1 MKVFRGLLGL
11 LIIIVSF
18 KAVAQKS
25 NEKQK
30 WVSGFD
36 RPIILDSLSIVPGSI
51 QLVDS
56 ILKADIHYSLAT
68 GKVKI
73 KPHQPLD
80 SILLRYKVYPY
91 AMHSK
96 VYHKSME
103 IYDSTAMFQ
112 SSSKPRISILNER
125 REELFS
131 TPNLNKSGVISRG
144 ITFGNRQDIFVNSVL
159 NLQMDG
165 KLSEKLNI
173 RASITDQN
181 IPYQPE
187 GNTKLVQDFD
197 NVFFQIYNENFS
209 LAGGDIVLINPSSY
223 FLKYHRNVQGA
234 EVSGKYA
241 INDQVRSESK
251 LSVSV
256 SKGKFSSY
264 QLNVLDGIMGPYK
277 IYGPDNENFII
288 ILANSERVYLDGRIL
303 ERGFNNDYV
312 IDYNTAEITF
322 TSRIMITRYSRV
334 QIDFE
339 YTNQAYS
346 RTVVTASHHQNI
358 KDLEVSVNYFQ
369 EKDNPNQPMT
379 FELSDLDKGILSSV
393 DPEQGNATIP
403 GWDSIGYSEDRVLYK
418 KIDTMDVSGNVAT
431 IFQQSDNQDSAFYY
445 VVFTEVT
452 MGKGD
457 YVRSSSGLNG
467 KIYEWVSPIDGMS
480 QGNFIPMRVVP
491 LPKKKQMIS
500 VNTAYNLGRNN
511 KFFTELAIS
520 NHNDNLYNKSSDGL
534 KGIAIKSGFITQE
547 KKIGFLPGYFF
558 TGQIDYEFNNKDFR
572 AVDRFRPVEFNRDWS
587 YNKARDEGLSNDNIF
602 NVKAGIKK
610 DNENFLSLGVSRRNK
625 PGYVNGWQAYSD
637 GMYDMSRFHIQ
648 ADFFMLNNDNG
659 FDHSRWLRY
668 RIMTFLKTKYLYPGY
683 EYRVDRNVITRSQ
696 TDSVIYSA
704 DNFEEHLFF
713 LRNSDTLKTIF
724 NASYSIRKDRWPE
737 FGEMVTR
744 NIARTA
750 NLMVGTGRG
759 KMGKLDVNVTYRE
772 LAYLGN
778 NSTPD
783 IKSLLG
789 RLDWSADFLKKHI
802 RSEIMYAIGNGREL
816 KREYVFI
823 PVPLGEGTHTWR
835 DDNQDGK
842 QDLDEFYLAIN
853 NDERNYIKL
862 FTPTDEYVLAYDN
875 NLNYRLTL
883 EMPRKWKNSNGIK
896 KFLGRF
902 SNNLNVSLKQ
912 KTADDRFVDNLLFN
926 HGGSFDD
933 KLISYR
939 DNIRNNLYFNRA
951 DPRYGFELLFFRL
964 KNRQLLSNG
973 FEARNTS
980 NLKAISRLSINRD
993 YNLRLTVGNST
1004 VDNSS
1009 DFLENRNYLINS
1021 KTLTGTFEWQPT
1033 NSFRIT
1039 TDYTFSDNVNDRSL
1053 EIIKEASV
1061 INEALVNFKYAKAA
1075 NKNIDLSFRFT
1086 HIDFTG
1092 EENSAV
1098 GYELLKA
1105 LQPGK
1110 NITWTLSWQQKLFNG
1125 LQMNLFYEGRKSGD
1139 LDIIHIGRM
1148 QVMAMF

>member
-1 MKVFRGLLGL
+1 MKVVRGLIGL

-36 RPIILDSLSIVPGSI
+36 RPVILDSLSIVPGSI
-51 QLVDS
+51 QVVDS
-56 ILKADIHYSLAT
+56 TLKADIHYSLGT

-73 KPHQPLD
+73 QPQQHRD
-80 SILLRYKVYPY
+80 SILLQYKVYPY

-103 IYDSTAMFQ
+103 MYDSTAMFK
-112 SSSKPRISILNER
+112 SSSIPRISILNER
-125 REELFS
+125 REELFA

-165 KLSEKLNI
+165 RLSEKLNI

-197 NVFFQIYNENFS
+197 NVFFQIYNDNFS
-209 LAGGDIVLINPSSY
+209 LAGGDIVLLNPSSY
-223 FLKYHRNVQGA
+223 FLRYHRNVQGA

-241 INDQVRSESK
+241 FNDQVRSESK

-264 QLNVLDGIMGPYK
+264 QLDVLDGIMGPYK

-288 ILANSERVYLDGRIL
+288 ILANSERVYLDGRLL

-334 QIDFE
+334 QVDFE

-346 RTVVTASHHQNI
+346 RTVVTASHNQSI
-358 KDLEVSVNYFQ
+358 KDFEVSVNYFQ

-379 FELSDLDKGILSSV
+379 FELSDLEKEILSSV

-403 GWDSIGYSEDRVLYK
+403 GWDSIGFSEERVLYK
-418 KIDTMDVSGNVAT
+418 KIDTMDVSGNMSA
-431 IFQQSDNQDSAFYY
+431 IFQQSDNPDSAFYQ
-445 VVFTEVT
+445 VAFTEVA

-467 KIYEWVSPIDGMS
+467 KIYEWVSPIEGIQ

-500 VNTAYNLGRNN
+500 VNAAYNLGRNN

-520 NHNDNLYNKSSDGL
+520 DHNDNLYNKSSDGL
-534 KGIAIKSGFITQE
+534 KGIAIKSGFITRE

-558 TGQIDYEFNNKDFR
+558 NGQIDYEFNNKDFR
-572 AVDRFRPVEFNRDWS
+572 AIDRFRPVEFNRNWS
-587 YNKARDEGLSNDNIF
+587 YNQVRDEGLSNDNIF
-602 NVKAGIKK
+602 NVKAGIEK
-610 DNENFLSLGVSRRNK
+610 DNKNFLNLGVSQRK
-625 PGYVNGWQAYSD
+625 KTGYVNGWQAYSD
-637 GMYDMSRFHIQ
+637 GMYDISRLQ
-648 ADFFMLNNDNG
+648 VRANFFMLNNDNG
-659 FDHSRWLRY
+659 FDHSRWMRY
-668 RIMTFLKTKYLYPGY
+668 RIMTYLKTKYFYPGY
-683 EYRVDRNVITRSQ
+683 EYRVDRNVITKSQ

-744 NIARTA
+744 NIARTG

-759 KMGKLDVNVTYRE
+759 KLGKLDVNVTYRE
-772 LAYLGN
+772 LTYLGN
-778 NSTPD
+778 NTTPD

-823 PVPLGEGTHTWR
+823 PVPMGEGTHTWR

-875 NLNYRLTL
+875 NLNYRLAL
-883 EMPRKWKNSNGIK
+883 EMPRKWKNSTGIK

-926 HGGSFDD
+926 HGGIFND

-964 KNRQLLSNG
+964 RNKQLLSDG

-993 YNLRLTVGNST
+993 YNLRLSVGNST

-1039 TDYTFSDNVNDRSL
+1039 TDYTVSDNVNDRSL

-1139 LDIIHIGRM
+1139 LNIIHIGRM

>member
-1 MKVFRGLLGL
+1 MKVVRGLLGL

-25 NEKQK
+25 NEKIK

-36 RPIILDSLSIVPGSI
+36 RPFILDSLSIVPGSI
-51 QLVDS
+51 QIVDS
-56 ILKADIHYSLAT
+56 ALKADIHYTLET

-73 KPHQPLD
+73 QPHQKLD
-80 SILLRYKVYPY
+80 SILLSYKVYPY

-96 VYHKSME
+96 VYHKSMG
-103 IYDSTAMFQ
+103 IYDSTALFK
-112 SSSKPRISILNER
+112 SSSKSRISILNER
-125 REELFS
+125 REELFT

-159 NLQMDG
+159 NLQLDG
-165 KLSEKLNI
+165 RLSEKLNI

-209 LAGGDIVLINPSSY
+209 LAGGDIVLQNPSSY
-223 FLKYHRNVQGA
+223 FLRYYRNVQGA
-234 EVSGKYA
+234 EVSGKYKFS
-241 INDQVRSESK
+241 DQIQSESK

-264 QLNVLDGIMGPYK
+264 QVDVLDGIMGPYK

-288 ILANSERVYLDGRIL
+288 ILANSERVYLDGRLL

-322 TSRIMITRYSRV
+322 TNRIMITRYSRI

-346 RTVVTASHHQNI
+346 RTVVAASHHQNI
-358 KDLEVSVNYFQ
+358 KDLEISVNYFQ

-379 FELSDLDKGILSSV
+379 FELSDLEKGILSSV
-393 DPEQGNATIP
+393 DPEQGNAMIP
-403 GWDSIGYSEDRVLYK
+403 GWDSIGFSEERVLYK
-418 KIDTMDVSGNVAT
+418 KIDTSDVAGNPAT
-431 IFQQSDNQDSAFYY
+431 IFEHSDNPDSAFYQ
-445 VVFTEVT
+445 VVFTEVS

-457 YVRSSSGLNG
+457 YIRTSSGLNG
-467 KIYEWVSPIDGMS
+467 KIYEWASPIDGIS
-480 QGNFIPMRVVP
+480 QGNFIPMRVIP
-491 LPKKKQMIS
+491 LPNRKQMIS
-500 VNTAYNLGRNN
+500 INTAYNLGVNN

-520 NHNDNLYNKSSDGL
+520 NHNDNLYNKSSHGL
-534 KGIAIKSGFITQE
+534 KGIALKSGFVTQD
-547 KKIGFLPGYFF
+547 KKIGFLPGYLF

-572 AVDRFRPVEFNRDWS
+572 AIDRFRPVEFNRDWS
-587 YNKARDEGLSNDNIF
+587 YNKVLDEGLSNDNIL

-610 DNENFLSLGVSRRNK
+610 DNNNYLSMGVSQRK
-625 PGYVNGWQAYSD
+625 KTGYVNGWQAYSD
-637 GMYDMSRFHIQ
+637 GIYDINRFHLR

-659 FDHSRWLRY
+659 FNHSRWLRY
-668 RIMTFLKTKYLYPGY
+668 RVMTYLKTKYLFPGY
-683 EYRVDRNVITRSQ
+683 EYRVDRNVITGSQ

-704 DNFEEHLFF
+704 NNFEEHLFF
-713 LRNSDTLKTIF
+713 IRNNDTLKTIF

-737 FGEMVTR
+737 LGEMVTR
-744 NIARTA
+744 NIARTG
-750 NLMVGTGRG
+750 NLMVGTRRG
-759 KMGKLDVNVTYRE
+759 KLGKFDVNITYRE
-772 LAYLGN
+772 LAYLGDN
-778 NSTPD
+778 TTPD
-783 IKSLLG
+783 LKSLLG
-789 RLDWSADFLKKHI
+789 RLDWSVDFLKKHI

-823 PVPLGEGTHTWR
+823 PVPMGEGTHTWR

-842 QDLDEFYLAIN
+842 QDLNEFYLAIN

-875 NLNYRLTL
+875 NLNYRLSL
-883 EMPRKWKNSNGIK
+883 DMPRKWKNSSGIK
-896 KFLGRF
+896 KFIGRF
-902 SNNLNVSLKQ
+902 SNNLNVNLKQ
-912 KTADDRFVDNLLFN
+912 KTADDRFIDNLLFN
-926 HGGSFDD
+926 QGGVYND

-951 DPRYGFELLFFRL
+951 DPRYGFELLFYRL
-964 KNRQLLSNG
+964 RNKQLLSEG
-973 FEARNTS
+973 FEARNTA
-980 NLKAISRLSINRD
+980 NLKAISRISINRD
-993 YNLRLTVGNST
+993 YNLRLSVGNST

-1021 KTLTGTFEWQPT
+1021 KTLKGTFEWQPT

-1039 TDYTFSDNVNDRSL
+1039 TDYTFSDNVNERSL
-1053 EIIKEASV
+1053 EITKEASV

-1092 EENSAV
+1092 KENSAI

-1105 LQPGK
+1105 LQPGQ

>member
-1 MKVFRGLLGL
+1 LKVIRGLLGL

-30 WVSGFD
+30 WVSGFE
-36 RPIILDSLSIVPGSI
+36 RPFILDSLTIVPGSI
-51 QLVDS
+51 HTVDS
-56 ILKADIHYSLAT
+56 SLEADIQYSLET
-68 GKVKI
+68 GQVKVQSKQ
-73 KPHQPLD
+73 KLD
-80 SILLRYKVYPY
+80 SILLIYKVYPY
-91 AMHSK
+91 AMRSK
-96 VYHKSME
+96 VFHKSME
-103 IYDSTAMFQ
+103 AYDSMAFFK
-112 SSSKPRISILNER
+112 SSAKSRITLLNER

-159 NLQMDG
+159 NLQLDG
-165 KLSEKLNI
+165 RLSEKLNI

-197 NVFFQIYNENFS
+197 NVFFQIYNDNFS
-209 LAGGDIVLINPSSY
+209 LAGGDIVLTNPSSY
-223 FLKYHRNVQGA
+223 FLRYYRNVQGA
-234 EVSGKYA
+234 EVSGKY
-241 INDQVRSESK
+241 NFSDQISSESK

-256 SKGKFSSY
+256 SKGKFSSF
-264 QLNVLDGIMGPYK
+264 QVDVLDGIMGPYK
-277 IYGPDNENFII
+277 IYGPENENFII
-288 ILANSERVYLDGRIL
+288 ILANSERVYLDGRLL

-322 TSRIMITRYSRV
+322 TSRIMITRYSRI

-339 YTNQAYS
+339 YTNQSYS
-346 RTVVTASHHQNI
+346 RTVIAASHHQNI
-358 KDLEVSVNYFQ
+358 KDLDISVSYFQ

-379 FELSDLDKGILSSV
+379 FELSDLDKEILAGI

-403 GWDSIGYSEDRVLYK
+403 GWDSIGFTQERVLYK
-418 KIDTMDVSGNVAT
+418 KVDTMDVAGNLTT
-431 IFQQSDNQDSAFYY
+431 IFKHSNNSDSAYY
-445 VVFTEVT
+445 QVVFTEVS

-467 KIYEWVSPIDGMS
+467 KIFEWISPIDGLS

-491 LPKKKQMIS
+491 LPNKKQMITI
-500 VNTAYNLGRNN
+500 NTGYNIGKNN
-511 KFFTELAIS
+511 KIFTELAIS
-520 NHNDNLYNKSSDGL
+520 DHNENLYNKASDGL
-534 KGIAIKSGFITQE
+534 KGIAIKSGFVTSD
-547 KKIGFLPGYFF
+547 KKIGFLPGYYF

-572 AVDRFRPVEFNRDWS
+572 AIDRFRPVEFNRNWS
-587 YNKARDEGLSNDNIF
+587 YNPLRDEGLANDNIF
-602 NVKAGIKK
+602 NLKAGIEK
-610 DNENFLSLGVSRRNK
+610 DSKNYLSLGVSQRK
-625 PGYVNGWQAYSD
+625 KTGYVNGWQAFSD
-637 GMYDMSRFHIQ
+637 GIYDINRFHVR
-648 ADFFMLNNDNG
+648 ADFFMLNSDNG
-659 FDHSRWLRY
+659 FNHSRWLRY
-668 RIMTFLKTKYLYPGY
+668 RIMTYLKTKYLYPGY
-683 EYRVDRNVITRSQ
+683 EYRVDRNVITQSQ

-713 LRNSDTLKTIF
+713 IRNNDTLKTIF

-737 FGEMVTR
+737 LGEMVTR
-744 NIARTA
+744 NIARTG
-750 NLMVGTGRG
+750 NLMVGTR
-759 KMGKLDVNVTYRE
+759 KGKLGKFDVNVTYRE

-778 NSTPD
+778 NTTPNL
-783 IKSLLG
+783 KSLLG
-789 RLDWSADFLKKHI
+789 RLDWSVNILKKHI

-816 KREYVFI
+816 RREYVFI
-823 PVPLGEGTHTWR
+823 PVPMGEGTHTWR

-853 NDERNYIKL
+853 NDERNFIKL

-875 NLNYRLTL
+875 NLNYRLSVD
-883 EMPRKWKNSNGIK
+883 MPRKWKSSTGIK

-902 SNNLNVSLKQ
+902 SNNLNVNLKQ
-912 KTADDRFVDNLLFN
+912 KTADDRFIDNLLFN
-926 HGGSFDD
+926 HGGILNE

-951 DPRYGFELLFFRL
+951 DPKYGFELMFYRL
-964 KNRQLLSNG
+964 RNKQLLSDG
-973 FEARNTS
+973 FEARSTS
-980 NLKAISRLSINRD
+980 NLKAISRISINRD
-993 YNLRLTVGNST
+993 YNFRLSVGNST

-1009 DFLENRNYLINS
+1009 DFLINRNYFITGKS
-1021 KTLTGTFEWQPT
+1021 LTGTFEWQPT

-1039 TDYTFSDNVNDRSL
+1039 TDYTFSDNVNEKSQ
-1053 EIIKEASV
+1053 EIVKEAST
-1061 INEALVNFKYAKAA
+1061 INEALVNIKYAKAA
-1075 NKNIDLSFRFT
+1075 NKNIDLALRFT

-1092 EENSAV
+1092 NENSAI

-1105 LQPGK
+1105 LQPGR

>member
-1 MKVFRGLLGL
+1 LKVIRGLLGL

-30 WVSGFD
+30 WVSGFGK
-36 RPIILDSLSIVPGSI
+36 PFILDSLTIVPGSI
-51 QLVDS
+51 QVIDS
-56 ILKADIHYSLAT
+56 TLEADIHYSLET
-68 GKVKI
+68 GQVKI
-73 KPHQPLD
+73 QPNQKLD
-80 SILLRYKVYPY
+80 SILLVYKVYPY

-96 VYHKSME
+96 VFHKSME
-103 IYDSTAMFQ
+103 VYDSTAFFK
-112 SSSKPRISILNER
+112 SSPKSRISLLNER

-159 NLQMDG
+159 NLQLEG
-165 KLSEKLNI
+165 RLSEKLNI

-197 NVFFQIYNENFS
+197 NVFFQIYNDNFS
-209 LAGGDIVLINPSSY
+209 LAGGDIVLRNPSSY
-223 FLKYHRNVQGA
+223 FLRYYRNVQGA
-234 EVSGKYA
+234 EASGKY
-241 INDQVRSESK
+241 NFSDQISSESK

-264 QLNVLDGIMGPYK
+264 QVDVLDGIMGPYK

-288 ILANSERVYLDGRIL
+288 ILANSERVYLDGRLL

-322 TSRIMITRYSRV
+322 TSRIMITRYSRI

-339 YTNQAYS
+339 YTNQSYS
-346 RTVVTASHHQNI
+346 RTVVAASHQQSI
-358 KDLEVSVNYFQ
+358 KDLEISVSYFQ

-379 FELSDLDKGILSSV
+379 FELNDLDKEILSGI

-403 GWDSIGYSEDRVLYK
+403 GWDSTGFSEERVLYK
-418 KIDTMDVSGNVAT
+418 KVDTVDISGILIP
-431 IFQQSDNQDSAFYY
+431 IFKHSNNSDSAYY
-445 VVFTEVT
+445 QVAFTEVS

-457 YVRSSSGLNG
+457 YIRSSSGLNG
-467 KIYEWVSPIDGMS
+467 KIYEWISPIDGVS

-491 LPKKKQMIS
+491 LPNKKQMIT
-500 VNTAYNLGRNN
+500 VNTAYNLGKNN

-520 NHNDNLYNKSSDGL
+520 DHNENLYNKASSGL
-534 KGIAIKSGFITQE
+534 KGIAVKSGFVTAE
-547 KKIGFLPGYFF
+547 KKIGFLPGYYF

-572 AVDRFRPVEFNRDWS
+572 AIDRFRPVEFNRDWS
-587 YNKARDEGLSNDNIF
+587 YNQSKDEGFANDNIF

-610 DNENFLSLGVSRRNK
+610 DNNNYLSLGVSQRK
-625 PGYVNGWQAYSD
+625 KKGYVDGWQAFSD
-637 GMYDMSRFHIQ
+637 GIYDINRFHVR

-659 FDHSRWLRY
+659 FNHSRWLRY
-668 RIMTFLKTKYLYPGY
+668 RIMTYLKTKYLFPGY
-683 EYRVDRNVITRSQ
+683 EYRVDRNVITQSQ

-713 LRNSDTLKTIF
+713 IRNNDTLKTIF

-737 FGEMVTR
+737 FGEMVNR
-744 NIARTA
+744 NIARTG
-750 NLMVGTGRG
+750 NLMVGTR
-759 KMGKLDVNVTYRE
+759 KGKLGKFDINVTYRE

-778 NSTPD
+778 NTTPD
-783 IKSLLG
+783 LKSLLG

-816 KREYVFI
+816 RREYVFI
-823 PVPLGEGTHTWR
+823 PVPMGEGTHTWR

-853 NDERNYIKL
+853 NDERNFIKL

-875 NLNYRLTL
+875 NLNYRLSVD
-883 EMPRKWKNSNGIK
+883 MPRKWKNSTGVK

-912 KTADDRFVDNLLFN
+912 KTADDRFIDNLLFN
-926 HGGSFDD
+926 HGGILNE

-951 DPRYGFELLFFRL
+951 DPKYGFELIFYRL
-964 KNRQLLSNG
+964 RNKQLLSDG
-973 FEARNTS
+973 FEARSTS
-980 NLKAISRLSINRD
+980 NLKAISRISINRD
-993 YNLRLTVGNST
+993 YNLRLSVGNST

-1009 DFLENRNYLINS
+1009 DFLENRNYFITS

-1033 NSFRIT
+1033 NSFRIS
-1039 TDYTFSDNVNDRSL
+1039 TDYSFSDNINEKSQ
-1053 EIIKEASV
+1053 EIVKEASV

-1092 EENSAV
+1092 KENSAI

-1105 LQPGK
+1105 LQPGR

>member
-1148 QVMAMF
+1148 QVLAMF

>member
-1 MKVFRGLLGL
+1 LKVVRGLLGL

-36 RPIILDSLSIVPGSI
+36 RPVILDSLSIVPGSI
-51 QLVDS
+51 QVVDS
-56 ILKADIHYSLAT
+56 TLKADIQYSLGT
-68 GKVKI
+68 GEVRI
-73 KPHQPLD
+73 QPRQHLD

-96 VYHKSME
+96 VYHKNME
-103 IYDSTAMFQ
+103 IYDSTAMFK
-112 SSSKPRISILNER
+112 STSKPRISILNER
-125 REELFS
+125 REELFT

-165 KLSEKLNI
+165 RLSEKLNI

-197 NVFFQIYNENFS
+197 NVFFQIYNDNFS
-209 LAGGDIVLINPSSY
+209 LAGGDIVLLNPSSY
-223 FLKYHRNVQGA
+223 FLRYHRNVQGA
-234 EVSGKYA
+234 EVSGKYTF
-241 INDQVRSESK
+241 NDQVKSESK

-264 QLNVLDGIMGPYK
+264 QLDVLDGIMGPYK

-288 ILANSERVYLDGRIL
+288 ILANSERVYLDGRLL

-322 TSRIMITRYSRV
+322 TSRIMITKYSRI

-379 FELSDLDKGILSSV
+379 FELSDLEKGILSGV

-403 GWDSIGYSEDRVLYK
+403 GWDSIGFSEDRVLYK
-418 KIDTMDVSGNVAT
+418 KIDTLDVSGNVAT
-431 IFQQSDNQDSAFYY
+431 IFKQSDNPDSAFYQ
-445 VVFTEVT
+445 VVFTEVM

-457 YVRSSSGLNG
+457 YVRSSSGQNG
-467 KIYEWVSPIDGMS
+467 KIYEWVSPIDGIS

-534 KGIAIKSGFITQE
+534 KGIAIKSGFVTKD

-558 TGQIDYEFNNKDFR
+558 TGQVDYEFNNKNFR
-572 AVDRFRPVEFNRDWS
+572 AIDRFRPVEFNRDWS
-587 YNKARDEGLSNDNIF
+587 YNQARDEGLSNDNIF

-610 DNENFLSLGVSRRNK
+610 DNKNFLSLGVSQRK
-625 PGYVNGWQAYSD
+625 KAGYVNGWQAYSN
-637 GMYDMSRFHIQ
+637 GMYDMSRLHVR

-668 RIMTFLKTKYLYPGY
+668 RVMTYLKTKYFYPGY

-744 NIARTA
+744 NIARTT

-759 KMGKLDVNVTYRE
+759 KLGKLDVNVTYRE

-778 NSTPD
+778 NTSPD

-883 EMPRKWKNSNGIK
+883 EMPRKWKNTHGIK

-902 SNNLNVSLKQ
+902 SNNLNISLKQ

-926 HGGSFDD
+926 HGGIFND

-964 KNRQLLSNG
+964 RNKQLLSEG
-973 FEARNTS
+973 FEARNSS

-993 YNLRLTVGNST
+993 YNLRLTVGNSM

-1009 DFLENRNYLINS
+1009 DFLENRNYLINRKS
-1021 KTLTGTFEWQPT
+1021 LTGTFEWQPT

-1039 TDYTFSDNVNDRSL
+1039 TDYTFSDNVNERSL
-1053 EIIKEASV
+1053 EIVKEASV